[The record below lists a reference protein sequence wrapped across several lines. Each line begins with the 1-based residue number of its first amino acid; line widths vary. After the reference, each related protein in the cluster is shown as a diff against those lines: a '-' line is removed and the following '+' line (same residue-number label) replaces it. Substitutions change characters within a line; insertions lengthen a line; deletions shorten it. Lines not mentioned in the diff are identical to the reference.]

1 LTALAIASIVLPSTA
16 AQRSAPRKEDTMDPF
31 ILCDA
36 CADRGCP
43 VCNDDDFEEA
53 LDNEVEDGISFAER
67 IRNAA
72 EEAAFD
78 RGAW

>member
-1 LTALAIASIVLPSTA
+1 
-16 AQRSAPRKEDTMDPF
+16 MDPF

>member
-1 LTALAIASIVLPSTA
+1 
-16 AQRSAPRKEDTMDPF
+16 MDLF

-43 VCNDDDFEEA
+43 VCNDDDDFEEA
-53 LDNEVEDGISFAER
+53 LDNDVEDGISFAER
-67 IRNAA
+67 AREAAA
-72 EEAAFD
+72 EAAYD